1 MAIQASFRYYWWKAL
16 AGILLVYAAVMGF
29 VVAVPDTLIANT
41 IRNVFYHVG
50 MWFGMFTAF
59 FLSFVYSLRYLSG
72 FREKE
77 DDRAVEAANT
87 GLIFGILGI
96 LTGMIWAQF
105 TWGRFWISD
114 PKLNGAAVG
123 LFIYFAYLILRG
135 SIDDIHKRA
144 KVSAVYNIFA
154 FVMLIVFILIL
165 PRIANASIH
174 PGKEGNP
181 VLPMELAPSMRVV
194 FYPAMI
200 GWILLSVWIWNLR
213 VRLRTIKKMLEE
225 A

>member
-1 MAIQASFRYYWWKAL
+1 MFIRTEFKYYWWKVL
-16 AGILLVYAAVMGF
+16 AAVLLVYASVMGF
-29 VVAVPDTLIANT
+29 VVDIPDTMIANT

-50 MWFGMFTAF
+50 MWGGMFTAF
-59 FLSFVYSLRYLSG
+59 LLSFIYSLRYLSG
-72 FREKE
+72 FNEKE
-77 DDRAVEAANT
+77 DDRSVEAVNT
-87 GLIFGILGI
+87 GLVFGILGI
-96 LTGMIWAQF
+96 LTGMIWARF

-123 LFIYFAYLILRG
+123 IFIYLAYLVLRG
-135 SIDDIHKRA
+135 SMDDTHKRA

-165 PRIANASIH
+165 PRIASASIH

-181 VLPMELAPSMRVV
+181 VLPMELDPSMRIV

-200 GWILLSVWIWNLR
+200 GWILMSVWIWTLR
-213 VRLRTIKKMLEE
+213 VRIRSIKHGLDQ
-225 A
+225 

>member
-1 MAIQASFRYYWWKAL
+1 MKLTEILCTYWWKVL
-16 AGILLVYAAVMGF
+16 AAVLLIYAAVMGF
-29 VVAVPDTLIANT
+29 VVGVPDTMIAHT

-50 MWFGMFTAF
+50 MWAGMFTAF
-59 FLSFVYSLRYLSG
+59 LLSFIYSLRYLSG

-77 DDRAVEAANT
+77 DDRSVEAVKT
-87 GLIFGILGI
+87 GLVFGILGL

-123 LFIYFAYLILRG
+123 IFIYFAYLVLRG
-135 SIDDIHKRA
+135 SIDDPHKRA

-154 FVMLIVFILIL
+154 FIMLIVFILIL
-165 PRIANASIH
+165 PRIASASIH
-174 PGKEGNP
+174 PGKDGNP
-181 VLPMELAPSMRVV
+181 VLPMELEPSMRVV

-200 GWILLSVWIWNLR
+200 GWILLSVWIWQLR
-213 VRLRTIKKMLEE
+213 VRVRTIKKKLEE
-225 A
+225 T